1 MTFMSE
7 KVLLVDDDE
16 KLRKLLKEYLEGYG
30 FQVFALEDGSSALTT
45 IRADSPDVVIL
56 DVMLPGKNGLEVLK
70 EIRGESTIPVLML
83 TAKGEDADRIVG
95 LELGAD
101 DYLPKPFNPRELLA
115 RIKAILRRMDFDG
128 RRGLT
133 GEDIQLKAG
142 GIVLNKARQTV
153 LIGEK
158 EVDLSTTEF
167 KILKVLMERPNRV
180 LTRDQ
185 LMDLAQGKDF
195 MAFDRSIDVHISKLR
210 LKLEA
215 DPKTPKH
222 IKTIWG
228 TGYMFVETQ

>member
-1 MTFMSE
+1 MGE
-7 KVLLVDDDE
+7 KVLLVDDDA

-30 FQVFALEDGSSALTT
+30 FRVLTLEDGSSVLPA
-45 IRADSPDVVIL
+45 IRTESPEVVIL
-56 DVMLPGKNGLEVLK
+56 DIMLPKKNGLDVLREV
-70 EIRGESTIPVLML
+70 RAESTIPVLML

-115 RIKAILRRMDFDG
+115 RIKAILRRIDFDG
-128 RRGLT
+128 RRDSRVESLQIT
-133 GEDIQLKAG
+133 AG
-142 GIVLNKARQTV
+142 GVVLNKARQTV
-153 LIGEK
+153 IVEGC
-158 EVDLSTTEF
+158 EVDLSSTEF
-167 KILKVLMERPNRV
+167 KILKVLMEHPNRV

-210 LKLEA
+210 VKLET
-215 DPKTPKH
+215 DPKSPKR

-228 TGYMFVETQ
+228 TGYMFVESP